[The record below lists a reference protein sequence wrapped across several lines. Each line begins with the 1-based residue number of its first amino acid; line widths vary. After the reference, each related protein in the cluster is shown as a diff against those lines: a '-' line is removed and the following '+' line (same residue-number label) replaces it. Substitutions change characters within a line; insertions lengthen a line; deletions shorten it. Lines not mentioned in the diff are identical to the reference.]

1 MNVSRERWGDGAV
14 TTASP
19 VRVTRD
25 KAHLH
30 LQLRHDLAPIARVA
44 TGDTFIVETEDN
56 FALYREMTSDNDLV
70 PEPPPLK
77 ELNPLTGPIAVA
89 GAAPGDT
96 LIVEIVD
103 IAVAGQGHIALV
115 KGTGVL
121 KDYVSPPHT
130 KIWRIETGDAVFN
143 DEIRFPI
150 RPILGSIG
158 TMPEQD
164 GLYAIYPGPY
174 GGNLDDA
181 NSTIGSCYHLPV
193 YVPEA
198 MLMVGDVHAN
208 QGDSEIAMGIEIDGE
223 VTLRIVDVVKGESL
237 PYARIETPETWV
249 FPADAPTLE
258 EAIQISAA
266 FAARFLVQRL
276 GITMEDSAHILSAV
290 GNIRISQAAFAGYNV
305 TVRTEFPKSL
315 DTKGRLRGYAG

>member
-1 MNVSRERWGDGAV
+1 M
-14 TTASP
+14 TTPAP

-25 KAHLH
+25 REHLH
-30 LQLRHDLAPIARVA
+30 LHLRHDLEPIVRVSP
-44 TGDTFIVETEDN
+44 GDTVIVETEDN
-56 FALYREMTSDNDLV
+56 FALYREMTSDDDLV
-70 PEPPPLK
+70 PEVPPLTQ
-77 ELNPLTGPIAVA
+77 LNPLTGPIAVA
-89 GAAPGDT
+89 GAEPGDT

-103 IAVAGQGHIALV
+103 IAVSGQGHIALIQ
-115 KGTGVL
+115 GTGVL

-130 KIWRIETGDAVFN
+130 KIWRIVDGDAVFN

-158 TMPEQD
+158 TMPETD
-164 GLYAIYPGPY
+164 GVYAIYPGPY

-181 NSTIGSCYHLPV
+181 NATIGSCYHLPV
-193 YVPEA
+193 YRPEA

-223 VTLRIVDVVKGESL
+223 VTLRIVDVVKGEFL
-237 PYARIETPETWV
+237 PYARIETADTWD

-258 EAIQISAA
+258 GAIQISAA
-266 FAARFLVQRL
+266 FAARFLVARL
-276 GITMEDSAHILSAV
+276 GISMEDAAHILSAV
-290 GNIRISQAAFAGYNV
+290 GNVRISQAAFAGYNV

-315 DTKGRLRGYAG
+315 DTKGRLHGYAG